1 MDYKEHKKLINTDIK
16 TVESFGNEWNY
27 FNQNNKSDKN
37 LKQVFQNYFSIFPFE
52 KINQNSIGMDVGCGS
67 GRWSYFIAPL
77 VKTIY
82 CIDPS
87 KKSLEIAK
95 KNLKNYNNCIFMN
108 QSANTIDLK
117 NNSIDFGYSLGVLH
131 HVPDT
136 LSALKNCIDKL
147 KPGSPFL
154 LYLYYNFENR
164 NFVFRFIWLISNII
178 RIVVSRLPFFLKRI
192 ITDLIAISVYYP
204 LSRISRFLKKFGIH
218 SINLPL
224 SFYHNKSFYMMRTD
238 SLDRFGTK
246 LEKRY
251 SKKDI
256 ENLMKKSNLENIT
269 FLNSEPYWV
278 ALGYKIE
285 K

>member
-1 MDYKEHKKLINTDIK
+1 MDYKKNSNLTNIDIK

-37 LKQVFQNYFSIFPFE
+37 LKKVFKNYFSIFPFE
-52 KINQNSIGMDVGCGS
+52 KINKSSVGMDVGCGS

-77 VKTIY
+77 VKNIY

-87 KKSLEIAK
+87 ENSIKIAK
-95 KNLKNYNNCIFMN
+95 KNLKNYDNCIFMN
-108 QSANTIDLK
+108 ESANTIKLK

-136 LSALKNCIDKL
+136 LLALKNCIDKL

-178 RIVVSRLPFFLKRI
+178 RILVSRLPFFLKRI
-192 ITDLIAISVYYP
+192 ITDFIAVFAYYP
-204 LSRISRFLKKFGIH
+204 LAKIYKFFKLLGLNN
-218 SINLPL
+218 INLPL
-224 SFYHNKSFYMMRTD
+224 SFYHNKSLYMMRTD

-246 LEKRY
+246 LEKRF

-256 ENLMKKSNLENIT
+256 ENLMKESNLENIT

-278 ALGYKIE
+278 AVGYKIE

>member
-1 MDYKEHKKLINTDIK
+1 MDYKKHKKLNIDIK

-27 FNQNNKSDKN
+27 FNQDIKLDRN
-37 LKQVFQNYFSIFPFE
+37 LKQVFKNYFSIFPFE
-52 KINQNSIGMDVGCGS
+52 KINKDSIGMDVGCGS
-67 GRWSYFIAPL
+67 GRWSYYIAPL
-77 VKTIY
+77 VKNLY

-87 KKSLEIAK
+87 KSSIEIAK
-95 KNLKNYNNCIFMN
+95 KNLKIYDNCIFLN
-108 QSANTIDLK
+108 QSANTIDL
-117 NNSIDFGYSLGVLH
+117 NDNSIDFAYSLGVLH

-136 LSALKNCIDKL
+136 LSALKNSTDKL

-164 NFVFRFIWLISNII
+164 NFVFKFIWLISNII
-178 RIVVSRLPFFLKRI
+178 RILISRLPFYLKRI
-192 ITDLIAISVYYP
+192 ITDFIAIFVYYP
-204 LSRISRFLKKFGIH
+204 LSRTSKILKLLGIKN
-218 SINLPL
+218 INLPL
-224 SFYHNKSFYMMRTD
+224 SFYHNKSLYMMRTD

-246 LEKRY
+246 LEKRF

-256 ENLMKKSNLENIT
+256 ENLMRKSNLENIS

-278 ALGYKIE
+278 AVGYKIE